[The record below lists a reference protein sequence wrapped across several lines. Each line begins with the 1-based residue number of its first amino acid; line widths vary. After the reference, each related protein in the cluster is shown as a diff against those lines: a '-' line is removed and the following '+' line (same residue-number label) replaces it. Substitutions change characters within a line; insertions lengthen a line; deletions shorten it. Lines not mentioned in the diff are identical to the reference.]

1 MSHNL
6 LQSFINMDTNNYYS
20 GLNKLLSFLLEEWK
34 LLLFFSLVF
43 FVYFHYTNTFDYF
56 EKRRI
61 KYLKPTIFFGNILVR
76 LIGKKSFIMFQ
87 LDTYKYFKGQPFGG
101 IFEGRRPVL
110 YILDSDLIKAIT
122 IRDSD
127 HFIDRAILPTNE
139 PKYINR
145 SILHL
150 RGSEWKA
157 VRSLVTPAFSSAR
170 LKNMFPLIQECT
182 SQLVNFLD
190 KYNNSDVEIK
200 DMMVHLTLEITGVCA
215 FGISTDSLK
224 DENAEF
230 KKIAMDFNKMSVSK
244 RLLMFSILLFAP
256 SLLKY
261 INISFFNYEANKK
274 LASILRKTRSE
285 RVSTGTRRNDFLQLL
300 IDASVTEKED
310 IANTKNERHLDDDT
324 VDAQALIFLIAGF
337 ETTSTLLSF
346 AIYQMAIQ
354 PEIQNKLRDHIEE
367 ITKGEDFCYD
377 HLVQLDYLDA
387 FVTETLRMYP
397 PVARIDRK
405 CTKAYTLPGTSVHL
419 KEGDFVAIP
428 AYGIHMDP
436 DIYHEPE
443 QFKAERFLREGK
455 NDIPSHL
462 FLAFGAGPRNCIG
475 ARFAMVIVKA
485 TIVTLVRNYKFS
497 MCSKT
502 EVPIKFNR
510 KAFLLTAESGVWVR
524 VERIN

>member
-1 MSHNL
+1 M
-6 LQSFINMDTNNYYS
+6 
-20 GLNKLLSFLLEEWK
+20 
-34 LLLFFSLVF
+34 
-43 FVYFHYTNTFDYF
+43 
-56 EKRRI
+56 
-61 KYLKPTIFFGNILVR
+61 KPTIFFGNLLVR
-76 LIGKKSFIMFQ
+76 LSGKKSFIMFQ
-87 LDTYKYFKGQPFGG
+87 LDTYKYFKGERFGG

-110 YILDSDLIKAIT
+110 YILDPELIKAIT

-127 HFIDRAILPTNE
+127 HFCDRAILPTNE

-150 RGSEWKA
+150 RGAEWKV
-157 VRSLVTPAFSSAR
+157 VRSLVRPAFSSAR
-170 LKNMFPLIQECT
+170 LKNMFPLIQQCT
-182 SQLVNFLD
+182 SQLVGFLD

-200 DMMVHLTLEITGVCA
+200 DVMVHLTLEITGVCA
-215 FGISTDSLK
+215 FGISTDSLR

-230 KKIAMDFNKMSVSK
+230 KKVAMDFNKMSVPK
-244 RLLMFSILLFAP
+244 RMLIFSILLFAP
-256 SLLKY
+256 ILLKY
-261 INISFFNYEANKK
+261 MNVSFFNYEANKK
-274 LASILRKTRSE
+274 LVSILRKTRAE

-300 IDASVTEKED
+300 IDASVTEEED
-310 IANTKNERHLDDDT
+310 IVNTKTERHLDDDT

-354 PEIQNKLRDHIEE
+354 PEIQNKLRDHIME
-367 ITKGEDFCYD
+367 ITKGEELSYD

-387 FVTETLRMYP
+387 FVSETLRMYP

-405 CTKAYTLPGTSVHL
+405 CTKPYTLPGSSVHL
-419 KEGDFVAIP
+419 QVNDFVAIP

-436 DIYHEPE
+436 EIYPEPE
-443 QFKAERFLREGK
+443 KFKPERFTREGK
-455 NDIPSHL
+455 NEVPSHL

-475 ARFAMVIVKA
+475 ARFAMVIAKA

-502 EVPIKFNR
+502 EVPITFHK
-510 KAFLLTAESGVWVR
+510 KAFLLTAENGVWVR
-524 VERIN
+524 VEKI